1 MNTQALKFMRAYRY
15 ELKDKSFH
23 NFVIPA
29 LNMKEYYYLQQNNIK
44 EQSIPIFFRRKVSNR
59 T

>member
-44 EQSIPIFFRRKVSNR
+44 E
-59 T
+59 